1 MSHPSFQHAYV
12 EERKIVEYLLSSGHE
27 RGKSKAFVFRRR
39 GFSIASWHE
48 FANALRLQA
57 LKADVI
63 EEIEPSYSTRYN
75 VDGVI
80 QTPDGSNPRI
90 RTIWQVDHGTNYPRL
105 ITAYPLD

>member
-12 EERKIVEYLLSSGHE
+12 EERKIVEYLLSSDHE

-63 EEIEPSYSTRYN
+63 EEFELAMAHVTMLMALFKHVTDQIRESGPS
-75 VDGVI
+75 GKLI
-80 QTPDGSNPRI
+80 MARI
-90 RTIWQVDHGTNYPRL
+90 ILG
-105 ITAYPLD
+105 